1 MISVMTKISRE
12 KIIRIAF
19 STFKVIF
26 FIQNLVEFCHPTI
39 EILVESSILR
49 LIDCATKSLIKDKD
63 VLEDIDFVG
72 KIVEKNI
79 KILTFLIFKI
89 DLLKNIKKKFN
100 LESLNGDQ
108 FTVKNF
114 GKKISNDLKNKI
126 FII

>member
-1 MISVMTKISRE
+1 MTKISRE

-26 FIQNLVEFCHPTI
+26 FKKNLVEFCHPTI

-100 LESLNGDQ
+100 LEILNGDQ

-114 GKKISNDLKNKI
+114 GKKMLKNLKTKI
-126 FII
+126 L